1 MYLEVV
7 QYENKIK
14 QLLEFISNGPYKLE
28 YILTKLKI
36 SRSTF
41 YNKRKTNNFTLEEV
55 KVLAKMYDDVDAT
68 TRLEAAIQ
76 EGLDDIANGRVY
88 ELDDVLKEVRQKYG
102 LQNKNI

>member
-1 MYLEVV
+1 MEYVL
-7 QYENKIK
+7 
-14 QLLEFISNGPYKLE
+14 SKLN
-28 YILTKLKI
+28 I

-55 KVLAKMYDDVDAT
+55 KILAKMYDDVDAT
-68 TRLEAAIQ
+68 NRLENAIQ

-88 ELDDVLKEVRQKYG
+88 EFDDFLEEVRQKYG